1 MDVQDRA
8 IFVGGYEV
16 VEADV
21 DYLNY
26 VEKGFVTQVLNQG
39 SFLCPLNPFKSIKFS
54 FEQGI
59 CGSCWAFAR

>member
-39 SFLCPLNPFKSIKFS
+39 SCFCPLNPLKS
-54 FEQGI
+54 
-59 CGSCWAFAR
+59 